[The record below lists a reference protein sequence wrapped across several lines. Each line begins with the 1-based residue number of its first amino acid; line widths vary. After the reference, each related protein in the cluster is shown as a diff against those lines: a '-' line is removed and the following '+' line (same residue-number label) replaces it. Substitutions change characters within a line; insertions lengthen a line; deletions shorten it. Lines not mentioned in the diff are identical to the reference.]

1 MGGHIYAHEKQKN
14 PPLTPHFQISDLGQR
29 LQAAVEAGGGIQA
42 NAHPE
47 FSQPTPLDKTV
58 AAVKGLF
65 KKKAK

>member
-1 MGGHIYAHEKQKN
+1 MGGHIYPHELKVD
-14 PPLTPHFQISDLGQR
+14 PYGTE
-29 LQAAVEAGGGIQA
+29 LQSRMNAAAKSGGGIKP

-65 KKKAK
+65 KKKNAAR